1 MLYDSSSP
9 LVMGIIN
16 VTTDSFFE
24 SSRCLSTSQLLEKV
38 DFFVQ
43 NGASII
49 DIGACSTRPN
59 ATFVSEEEEKKRLFP
74 ALELLR
80 AKYPSLIISVDTFRG
95 AIAKEAV
102 ESYNVSIINDV
113 FGFDKD
119 DSMLDAVASCGV
131 PYVLTHSLEIKIE
144 NDDFMKEIFR
154 FFADKI
160 AVLQSRGVKDIILDP
175 GYGFGKT
182 MEQNFELLA
191 RQSELLQ
198 FGLPIL
204 AGLSRKRMVWQSLN
218 ITPNEA
224 LNGTT
229 VLNTIALQQGAKIL
243 RVHDVKEANEAVRLF
258 SLCYAPPLVRA
269 PVNSFEF

>member
-1 MLYDSSSP
+1 MLNSSKKNSVSVLYDSSAP
-9 LVMGIIN
+9 VVMGIIN
-16 VTTDSFFE
+16 VTSDSFFE
-24 SSRCLSTSQLLEKV
+24 SSRCSSDSQILQKV
-38 DFFVQ
+38 DFFIQ

-80 AKYPSLIISVDTFRG
+80 TNYPSLIISVDTFRG

-131 PYVLTHSLEIKIE
+131 PYVLTHSLEIKMP

-160 AVLQSRGVKDIILDP
+160 AVLQGRGVKDIILDP

-258 SLCYAPPLVRA
+258 SLCYKK
-269 PVNSFEF
+269 